1 MDYQQIDSGIYWVK
15 EKDICP
21 VEWIRF
27 GGKEMVQDLELIQDI
42 SPLFEECTVIWGAGF
57 FGQGIFQQLQEMLGR
72 KRDEAENILFV
83 DSDEKKWGKYDGYEV
98 KAPKSLKTLQQ
109 PYHIIISVNDLEVQD
124 EIIEEIKE
132 DIGEEVVVYTKYA
145 FETSICLNLRY
156 SKMSE
161 KFMKAKLAQRKE
173 DKYHLEQIG
182 KLKRENELLKY
193 LAFAL
198 MHNEMILIYQPG
210 KVGSTSLKAAIES
223 RGKYVLHLHAINE
236 FGLNHGEIKEILQK
250 YQARIITM
258 VREPVS
264 RYVSDLWENILNFKR
279 CAKIDADFNEIED
292 SALHN
297 WANYEFDW
305 FDREL
310 KNVLGIDIYQYDFD
324 TEKGY
329 SIIEQDG
336 ISVLLLKTEKMNQL
350 MHVVGKFIGC
360 SNFKLSKNQNVGSK
374 KPYRYAYEAYKR
386 DFKLSKGALEKW
398 YQGNE
403 RVNHFW
409 SPGEQE
415 EYLRQWDYYA
425 VDEMGGMDVK

>member
-1 MDYQQIDSGIYWVK
+1 MI
-15 EKDICP
+15 
-21 VEWIRF
+21 
-27 GGKEMVQDLELIQDI
+27 QDLELIKDI

-57 FGQGIFQQLQEMLGR
+57 FGQEIFQQLQEMLGEE
-72 KRDEAENILFV
+72 KDEAAKILFV
-83 DSDEKKWGKYDGYEV
+83 DSNEKKWGKYEGYEV
-98 KAPKSLKTLQQ
+98 KDPKSLKTLKQ
-109 PYHIIISVNDLEVQD
+109 PYHIIISVNDMKVQD
-124 EIIEEIKE
+124 EIIEEIKKY
-132 DIGEEVVVYTKYA
+132 IGEEVAVYTKYA
-145 FETSICLNLRY
+145 FETSICLNLQY
-156 SKMSE
+156 SKMNE
-161 KFMKAKLAQRKE
+161 KFKKVKLAQRKE
-173 DKYHLEQIG
+173 DKYQLEQIG
-182 KLKRENELLKY
+182 KLNRENELLKY
-193 LAFAL
+193 LAFAP

-210 KVGSTSLKAAIES
+210 KVGSKSLKAAIES

-264 RYVSDLWENILNFKR
+264 RYISDLWENILNFKR
-279 CAKIDADFNEIED
+279 CAKIDADFNEIAD

-324 TEKGY
+324 MEEGY

-336 ISVLLLKTEKMNQL
+336 ISILLLKTEKMDQL
-350 MHVVGKFIGC
+350 MHVIGKFIGC
-360 SNFKLSKNQNVGSK
+360 PNFKLCENQNVGSRK
-374 KPYRYAYEAYKR
+374 SYRYAYEAYKK
-386 DFKLSKGALEKW
+386 DFRLSKAALEKW

-409 SPGEQE
+409 SLGEQE
-415 EYLRQWDYYA
+415 EYLKQWNYYA
-425 VDEMGGMDVK
+425 FDEMGGMDGK